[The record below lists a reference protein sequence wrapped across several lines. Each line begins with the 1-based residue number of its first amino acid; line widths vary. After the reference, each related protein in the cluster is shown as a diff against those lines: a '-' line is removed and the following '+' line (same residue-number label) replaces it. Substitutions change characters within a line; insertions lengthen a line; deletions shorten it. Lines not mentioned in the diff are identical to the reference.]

1 MKEKETDLVND
12 RKEAELK
19 LRELSQDGNSKG
31 KQETMIK
38 KEIAKLREQHEN
50 LKTQQVT
57 KTTQISK
64 LEIQIETAKKNLEQI
79 L

>member
-1 MKEKETDLVND
+1 MKEKEFDLVKD

-19 LRELSQDGNSKG
+19 LRELQQDGNSKG

-38 KEIAKLREQHEN
+38 KEITKLREQHEN
-50 LKTQQVT
+50 LKTQQVN

-64 LEIQIETAKKNLEQI
+64 MEIQIETAKKNLE
-79 L
+79 